1 MTFWKKRKNVFFAY
15 ITSCMYDILCSSK
28 KRRGNVTRFPT
39 TFRAS
44 LHVKISSNV
53 SPYPELIS
61 IRNLGATD
69 LYIHATHSQAH
80 TLPYIRGCI
89 SRTSSDVFRTE
100 LADGPGE
107 VSPYEKNPDGL
118 LITNTFQRQTPS
130 IYVHLSTLAR
140 IGNQF
145 PEKSS
150 SRRYL
155 YTYIYIYID
164 SNFKPTSKKKIK
176 K

>member
-1 MTFWKKRKNVFFAY
+1 MTSSVRPKTKRKCDTFPDCV
-15 ITSCMYDILCSSK
+15 SCEFVCKNFSIVSS
-28 KRRGNVTRFPT
+28 
-39 TFRAS
+39 
-44 LHVKISSNV
+44 
-53 SPYPELIS
+53 YPELIS
-61 IRNLGATD
+61 IRNLGATVT
-69 LYIHATHSQAH
+69 YTHSPSIH
-80 TLPYIRGCI
+80 KHMLPYIRGCI

-145 PEKSS
+145 PEKSNS
-150 SRRYL
+150 
-155 YTYIYIYID
+155 
-164 SNFKPTSKKKIK
+164 
-176 K
+176 